1 MKIKRILIASLSLL
15 LLAAGASAEVIPF
28 DLEIG
33 YRFTSI
39 DGNEDMYRS
48 QINEDEG
55 FLIRS
60 FTMNSGGHGLF
71 EHLRIDVTELGAG
84 PAGALRVEGGNNAYR
99 FNLRYRRADHFSALP
114 RFANPF
120 AEQGVIPGQHII
132 DRRRDMFDFDLEF
145 LPGRRITPFVGYSR
159 NQYDGPGQT
168 TYTLGGDDFRLAQDL
183 DETEDE
189 FRVGAGFN
197 LGRFYGQVTQGWRDF
212 NTSETLTLATG
223 AGAGNNPGSVLGRPI
238 TATQITRTN
247 QIDGDAPFTNAF
259 VVFQPVTRIKVIA
272 NYSRTSLDGEGPES
286 ETAVGSFVGFGIG
299 SFFDRFTETVV
310 SNPDNELTRYGA
322 RAEIG
327 LTRNF
332 EIVASYRT
340 EDRELGGTALIT
352 TIFNNAVTFGG
363 VNRGTITDIINA
375 ESSLNRQDD
384 VFDIGLQGRAFGP
397 LSFRLAWVRT
407 DQDIDYSPDLEEI
420 VVPGGQS
427 GRYDRSVD
435 GLDASVNFAQSGV
448 MFGVAYRTE
457 NADNPIFRTDFLD
470 RDRLRLRAGY
480 RTPNDFLRV
489 GLTAENVN
497 STNNQQDI
505 RFDGDFR
512 QFAGNVEVAP
522 LRMLRVRASYSL
534 FDAETSILFRRPE
547 SLVIDTSRHL
557 EDGRGIEGG
566 FSLSFARFLLDADY
580 GTFEN
585 RGSLPFDF
593 DRYRARVAYDFAANL
608 GLAAEWLRDEYDE
621 NAFPLAN
628 FSADRFGI
636 FLRWRR

>member
-427 GRYDRSVD
+427 GSYDRSVD